1 MTEMLNITHNRIE
14 QNRKKVINGIKQEE
28 IIQGGVKQ
36 HKKYE
41 IQQIKSRLLEIK
53 LNCARVCQPTTYDI
67 LTYHYGIRGRLDRDN
82 SRDHTLQ
89 HTKCT
94 RTHTHNHT
102 HARTH
107 T

>member
-41 IQQIKSRLLEIK
+41 IQQIKSRLPELK
-53 LNCARVCQPTTYDI
+53 LNCARVCVSLPRTTF
-67 LTYHYGIRGRLDRDN
+67 
-82 SRDHTLQ
+82 
-89 HTKCT
+89 
-94 RTHTHNHT
+94 
-102 HARTH
+102 
-107 T
+107 